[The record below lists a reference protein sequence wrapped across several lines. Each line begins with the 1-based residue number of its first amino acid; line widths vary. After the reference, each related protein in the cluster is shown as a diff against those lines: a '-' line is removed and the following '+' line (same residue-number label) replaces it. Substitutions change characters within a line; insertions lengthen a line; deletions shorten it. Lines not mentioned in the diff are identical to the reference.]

1 MLDCLV
7 RGGMVVDGTGAPARV
22 ADIGV
27 QDGRIVSI
35 GRSDE
40 ATRQVIDADGLAVA
54 PGFIDVHT
62 HYDAQVLWD
71 PHLTPSS
78 LHGITPVPPWSSYPA
93 STRSGRR
100 RSTSS

>member
-40 ATRQVIDADGLAVA
+40 ATR
-54 PGFIDVHT
+54 
-62 HYDAQVLWD
+62 
-71 PHLTPSS
+71 
-78 LHGITPVPPWSSYPA
+78 
-93 STRSGRR
+93 R
-100 RSTSS
+100 

>member
-1 MLDCLV
+1 MKYIITLEKGSLRNSGTRSSSRASRVRLGGWAQRPGKRRKCRGMAMLDCLV

-40 ATRQVIDADGLAVA
+40 ATR
-54 PGFIDVHT
+54 
-62 HYDAQVLWD
+62 
-71 PHLTPSS
+71 
-78 LHGITPVPPWSSYPA
+78 
-93 STRSGRR
+93 R
-100 RSTSS
+100 